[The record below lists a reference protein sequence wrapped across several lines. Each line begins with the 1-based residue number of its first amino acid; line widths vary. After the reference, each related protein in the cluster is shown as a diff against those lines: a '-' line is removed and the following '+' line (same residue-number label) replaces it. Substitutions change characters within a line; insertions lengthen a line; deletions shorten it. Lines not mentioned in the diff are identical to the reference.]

1 MPVNPMDPGDKEII
15 LAAKTDVQPQGTFW
29 MLELNQPLPTGP
41 APNIPVVFM
50 RASSEVVQ
58 ELGQAMGLDDPSLVL
73 QRLARGCHCYI
84 ARIEG
89 RLATYGWVTFDEESI
104 GELGLSFRLQAGET
118 YIWDCATL
126 PTYRGLRLYP
136 ALLAYILRELQ
147 HQGQQRV
154 WIGADSDNLASQS
167 GLTLVGFQP
176 IADVFV
182 SPDPTINPAWIRG
195 RPNIPEQLITEVR
208 QALHLI

>member
-1 MPVNPMDPGDKEII
+1 MPVNPMDPGDKEIV
-15 LAAKTDVQPQGTFW
+15 LAARTDAQPQGTFW
-29 MLELNQPLPTGP
+29 MLELNQPLPAGP
-41 APNIPVVFM
+41 APNIPAVFM
-50 RASSEVVQ
+50 RADSEAAQ

-73 QRLARGCHCYI
+73 QRFARGCHCYI
-84 ARIEG
+84 ARIDG
-89 RLATYGWVTFDEESI
+89 QLATYGWVTFDEESI

-126 PTYRGLRLYP
+126 PAYRGLRLYP

-176 IADVFV
+176 ISDVFV
-182 SPDPTINPAWIRG
+182 SPDPSINPAWIRG
-195 RPNIPEQLITEVR
+195 RSNIPEQLITEVR
-208 QALHLI
+208 QALHPI